1 MVPHGHIQKLDRLFL
16 HVCVQ
21 PSVPVDRIQRHH
33 YYPPAADVAAECEA
47 CSHLPWHRKNH
58 ELRLERRQ
66 IGTQQHSSK
75 ISHGD
80 SDDQDDG
87 DESRATD
94 DDDDAF

>member
-1 MVPHGHIQKLDRLFL
+1 MPVWVHSL
-16 HVCVQ
+16 HVCVCVQ
-21 PSVPVDRIQRHH
+21 LAAT
-33 YYPPAADVAAECEA
+33 AADCEI
-47 CSHLPWHRKNH
+47 PWHRKNH
-58 ELRLERRQ
+58 ELRLETRQ

-94 DDDDAF
+94 DDDDAFEDEAR